1 MAALS
6 EWDPLSY
13 AGVPSDLEND
23 ARKRGIDNLLQS
35 YTGYF
40 DVFSELIQNALD
52 AVDRRIET
60 EGESYEPKIS
70 VEIDLPDDSVTVT
83 DNGVGFTR
91 EQFQTFLAPNVSFK
105 VGRSRGNKGVGATYL
120 AYGFN
125 HLEMGTKTPDFT
137 GYAKITG
144 GREWVAG
151 KYGAQR
157 PKVQSLPAIIR

>member
-91 EQFQTFLAPNVSFK
+91 EQFQPEH
-105 VGRSRGNKGVGATYL
+105 RSSINRVK
-120 AYGFN
+120 
-125 HLEMGTKTPDFT
+125 
-137 GYAKITG
+137 KIG
-144 GREWVAG
+144 G
-151 KYGAQR
+151 
-157 PKVQSLPAIIR
+157 